1 MTEEEVRQ
9 SQTSNQSNNRS
20 NLMISQIEE
29 LKREPIRLS
38 DQTREL
44 QRRILNIKEMISSA
58 ENEQNKKNSNS
69 SNQPEDF

>member
-1 MTEEEVRQ
+1 MPEEEVRQ

>member
-1 MTEEEVRQ
+1 
-9 SQTSNQSNNRS
+9 
-20 NLMISQIEE
+20 MISQIEE